1 MKQAKWMNQIAVVAG
16 FLVIGAWV
24 LMAEPAG
31 ATFIIDTNPGG
42 DKFFLDKSSD
52 VPSFAGNVGGQG
64 VGPVVNVT
72 TSANV
77 DTGSGYA
84 NIGPVKDS
92 TLTSLIFT
100 PVNANLFV
108 DFSFRGQLLDA
119 GSVKVTVKDNQGGAD
134 EVFTFSGLPAN
145 ADFSRIGI
153 VAQAGSG
160 ETIQSVTIENLGF
173 KSVKQIDFST
183 ANTQPSPVPEP
194 ATLLLLGS
202 GLIVVTVWRRM
213 KQRGNV

>member
-1 MKQAKWMNQIAVVAG
+1 MKKAKWMNQIAIVAG

-31 ATFIIDTNPGG
+31 ATFIVDPTPGG
-42 DKFFLDKSSD
+42 DQFHITLSNKNVS
-52 VPSFAGNVGGQG
+52 SFAGTVGSD
-64 VGPVVNVT
+64 VVNVT

-119 GSVKVTVKDNQGGAD
+119 GSVKVTVTDNQGNGPFY
-134 EVFTFSGLPAN
+134 FTFSGLPKS
-145 ADFSRIGI
+145 ADFDRIGI

-160 ETIQSVTIENLGF
+160 ETIKSVQIENVGF
-173 KSVKQIDFST
+173 KAVKQIDFST
-183 ANTQPSPVPEP
+183 ANTHAVPEP
-194 ATLLLLGS
+194 TSLILLGA
-202 GLIVVTVWRRM
+202 GLAGLGIWRW
-213 KQRGNV
+213 KSAKS

>member
-1 MKQAKWMNQIAVVAG
+1 MKKAKWMNQIAIVAG

-24 LMAEPAG
+24 LMAQPAG
-31 ATFIIDTNPGG
+31 ATFIVDPNPGG
-42 DKFFLDKSSD
+42 DQFHITLSNKNVS
-52 VPSFAGNVGGQG
+52 SFAGTVG
-64 VGPVVNVT
+64 VDVVNVAT
-72 TSANV
+72 VANV